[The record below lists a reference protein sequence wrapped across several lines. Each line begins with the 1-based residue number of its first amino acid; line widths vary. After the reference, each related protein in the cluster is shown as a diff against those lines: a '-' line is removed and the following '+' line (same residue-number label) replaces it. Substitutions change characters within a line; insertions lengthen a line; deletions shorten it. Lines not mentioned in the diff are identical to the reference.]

1 MAKRPLRKTNKTVL
15 IVVEGETE
23 EAFVGYLKQLYY
35 RRGMPLSVGIKNARG
50 HGPEGV
56 IDKLK
61 SVAQTADFDHRLVV
75 LDADIA
81 LLPAQEK
88 WLRKEKIELI
98 FSSPAME
105 ATLLAILGKQA
116 PSATGACQNEL
127 PKQAPGDPTEVRYYE
142 KYFPLPTLE
151 SMRSKVPV
159 LEGLIAVLSK
169 V

>member
-35 RRGMPLSVGIKNARG
+35 RRGMPLSVSIKNARG
-50 HGPEGV
+50 HGPNGV

-61 SVAQTADFDHRLVV
+61 SVAQTADFDHRLAV

-98 FSSPAME
+98 FSAPAIE
-105 ATLLAILGKQA
+105 ATLLTILGKQV
-116 PSATGACQNEL
+116 PNATAACKNEL
-127 PKQAPGDPTEVRYYE
+127 QKQASGDPTEVRYYE
-142 KYFPLPTLE
+142 KYFPLSTLE
-151 SMRSKVPV
+151 SMRSKVPA
-159 LEGLIAVLSK
+159 LEKLIAALSK